1 MICGITPINTFLM
14 WHKNMDS
21 IIIKEIMM
29 EAWKNPIS
37 TAVSALDMQ
46 LSVSDWASREL
57 ADMSSYSMAC
67 VSLVVMDWLP
77 HGERVLI
84 QRQWRISSTAA
95 NEMLRFWGF
104 FLSFSCLFPPSPLV
118 SFAFMNS
125 INIFGSWSCN
135 NCIMRLLIC
144 DVFIVLLVEFSRAL
158 FLFFFFFLLL
168 TMQGKI

>member
-1 MICGITPINTFLM
+1 M

-37 TAVSALDMQ
+37 TAVSALDMR

-67 VSLVVMDWLP
+67 VSLVVMDCLP

-95 NEMLRFWGF
+95 NEMLHFWGF
-104 FLSFSCLFPPSPLV
+104 FLSFSCLFSPSPLV

-144 DVFIVLLVEFSRAL
+144 DVFIVLLVEFSCAL